1 MKHHP
6 RSHFVFTKLYRDTRD
21 ARGELNYIKN
31 IIQDLRSQ
39 YALKTTSDNN
49 PYIHRLDTRY
59 CRLVSALATG
69 SLSLNHPKNQTRYYY
84 NNNNNVTSDHRV
96 AMVKSFSNFNKH
108 SQKHADCAGGET

>member
-1 MKHHP
+1 MAI
-6 RSHFVFTKLYRDTRD
+6 RD
-21 ARGELNYIKN
+21 ARGELNY

-84 NNNNNVTSDHRV
+84 NNNNNVSSDHRV

-108 SQKHADCAGGET
+108 SLNVRRLRGGRNLIDINIKYNYLLFSIFF